1 MLGEIVNFMD
11 TGGALNAELLGI
23 KVFNGKHTG
32 ENISHFIK
40 EMANEWGIIDKIV
53 RIGSD
58 NAANMKKAFLCFLED
73 HFHMQDDVIASSDS
87 NIDNENTIEA
97 DIVSFIVFSDEFGG
111 IPSSTFEAA
120 VSEVFD
126 ILHENRNKNLIGKLR
141 AGGLLPIWGRC
152 VCHLIQL
159 SVQKYLTHPLGY
171 HSTITEI
178 IAKTKQYIKSCKK
191 SSKCAEIFKEH
202 KFSLMLMNHTRWDSM
217 FYMIESFLKA
227 ERKGYLKLLPSLNT
241 KLPKKSEILLLQ
253 ALQDTLEPIRL
264 FTMEFQ
270 HALGTNGIVFPAL
283 DMVYKQLDE
292 LDTEPSSPP
301 QILSS
306 LVRERFAPIYE
317 DNFMKIANCLDP
329 CFGDRTLD
337 NCELQEQLKTCMKLV
352 NSNVNEVTPL
362 SEQLM
367 LSIDKPK
374 SLFPRKS
381 TDPKLGSNTIV
392 EEIYAYKK
400 EARSVSDDIET
411 NPQIWWATHSN
422 KLPTLYTLAKIY
434 LTPTPSIAEN

>member
-1 MLGEIVNFMD
+1 MGTMRLPFNSTFCP
-11 TGGALNAELLGI
+11 
-23 KVFNGKHTG
+23 KVFN
-32 ENISHFIK
+32 
-40 EMANEWGIIDKIV
+40 
-53 RIGSD
+53 
-58 NAANMKKAFLCFLED
+58 
-73 HFHMQDDVIASSDS
+73 ASS
-87 NIDNENTIEA
+87 
-97 DIVSFIVFSDEFGG
+97 
-111 IPSSTFEAA
+111 
-120 VSEVFD
+120 
-126 ILHENRNKNLIGKLR
+126 
-141 AGGLLPIWGRC
+141 
-152 VCHLIQL
+152 
-159 SVQKYLTHPLGY
+159 GY
-171 HSTITEI
+171 HSNITEI

-191 SSKCAEIFKEH
+191 SSKCAEIFIEH

-253 ALQDTLEPIRL
+253 ALLDTLEPIRL

-270 HALGTNGIVFPAL
+270 HALGTNGIVFPEL

-329 CFGDRTLD
+329 RFGDRTLD

-392 EEIYAYKK
+392 E
-400 EARSVSDDIET
+400 
-411 NPQIWWATHSN
+411 
-422 KLPTLYTLAKIY
+422 
-434 LTPTPSIAEN
+434 